1 LEQRL
6 VPVTPEYLGTV
17 QLAEMR
23 SQSVLL
29 RRLGR
34 HLHVTIPDTV
44 EERLAAELLDAIA
57 PMREGFARAAER
69 IGQMDEALTARLLGG
84 VSASSAIN
92 QAAGWGGALDQ
103 AALAPMLDELRLVR
117 EAVEVL
123 PAALRRAAP
132 EPARQPLAGGPGDL
146 LLGKLIELLET
157 SGAGIAA
164 LDASVDASLGQIR
177 EAYGALRAAEQSAG
191 SPARGPAQLDAGV
204 RRLAAVRG
212 ELDELGRAFRE
223 VAASS
228 RTMLGGA
235 DGGGRSDPALTA
247 ELDRLG
253 QHVVRFNERVRGF
266 VRRLDEE
273 LARSSRLLNDA
284 ADRSMPKVGC

>member
-1 LEQRL
+1 
-6 VPVTPEYLGTV
+6 
-17 QLAEMR
+17 MR

-57 PMREGFARAAER
+57 PMREGFARAADR

-84 VSASSAIN
+84 VPASPAVSRD
-92 QAAGWGGALDQ
+92 WGGPVFDQ
-103 AALAPMLDELRLVR
+103 AALTPMLDELRLVR

-123 PAALRRAAP
+123 PAALRDAAP
-132 EPARQPLAGGPGDL
+132 GPARVPIAGGPVDQL
-146 LLGKLIELLET
+146 LAKLIELLET
-157 SGAGIAA
+157 SDAGIAA

-177 EAYGALRAAEQSAG
+177 TAYGSLREAERAG
-191 SPARGPAQLDAGV
+191 GPAGQEPAQLEASV

-212 ELDELGRAFRE
+212 ELGELGRAFRE

-228 RTMLGGA
+228 RTMLGGGA
-235 DGGGRSDPALTA
+235 AGGPDDPALTA
-247 ELDRLG
+247 ELERLG

-273 LARSSRLLNDA
+273 LARSSRLLSSA
-284 ADRSMPKVGC
+284 ADRAGES